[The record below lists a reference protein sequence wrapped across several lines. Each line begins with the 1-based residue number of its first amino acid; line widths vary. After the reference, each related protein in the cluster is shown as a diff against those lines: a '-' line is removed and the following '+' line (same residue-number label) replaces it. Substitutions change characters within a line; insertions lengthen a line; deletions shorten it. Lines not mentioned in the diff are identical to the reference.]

1 MIIDHIFRL
10 PIPFFIWVFQ
20 IPPRR
25 DFAPGFT
32 ALFSTIG
39 ALRAPSFTSV
49 GGKIQTTRYARGRWL
64 DARTPELR
72 KSAFV

>member
-1 MIIDHIFRL
+1 MFAAEIKKPAD
-10 PIPFFIWVFQ
+10 WVLQ

-39 ALRAPSFTSV
+39 ALRAPCFLPPMAAKSKPPAVRVVVDSFYTTYPLLTS
-49 GGKIQTTRYARGRWL
+49 
-64 DARTPELR
+64 
-72 KSAFV
+72 